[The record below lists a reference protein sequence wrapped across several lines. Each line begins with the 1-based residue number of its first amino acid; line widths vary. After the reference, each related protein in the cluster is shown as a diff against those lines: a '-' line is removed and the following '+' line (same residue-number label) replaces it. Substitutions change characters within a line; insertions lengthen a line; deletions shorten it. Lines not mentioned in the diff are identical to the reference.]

1 MDRPTLFRRGS
12 RPRLQKYWRE
22 VRRPEGGNWADTSE
36 VYLTFIP
43 SSIFYT
49 SPERVCGVCHV
60 LPLDPDRDLSTAVR
74 DYKQKEGEDVS
85 RIASVFRGARRS
97 CREVRSI
104 TLLTAAV
111 DILLTDARS
120 DVDKKWNLVKF

>member
-1 MDRPTLFRRGS
+1 MGGGGRWIVRLCLGEAADRGYRH
-12 RPRLQKYWRE
+12 WRE
-22 VRRPEGGNWADTSE
+22 VRRPESRKWADTSE

-60 LPLDPDRDLSTAVR
+60 LALDPDRDLSTAVR
-74 DYKQKEGEDVS
+74 DYKQKEGEEVS
-85 RIASVFRGARRS
+85 RIASAFRGAHRG

-104 TLLTAAV
+104 TFETWVLQEKLGEDGHFV
-111 DILLTDARS
+111 C
-120 DVDKKWNLVKF
+120 